1 MGQRTMSDQPADQAA
16 QIGNY
21 QQGIPAMQ
29 QPKSVAF
36 PFWAGR
42 HHAETGPEQQL
53 SPGSAIGLTPNHN
66 RPTHLTYL
74 GSRSPTGSGH
84 DTFIRCYW
92 TYFWAIFLGRNNED
106 NAPNATIFSVA
117 LRCGYS
123 TDSIAG

>member
-1 MGQRTMSDQPADQAA
+1 MLKLA
-16 QIGNY
+16 QSSSY
-21 QQGIPAMQ
+21 PQ
-29 QPKSVAF
+29 
-36 PFWAGR
+36 
-42 HHAETGPEQQL
+42 
-53 SPGSAIGLTPNHN
+53 
-66 RPTHLTYL
+66 